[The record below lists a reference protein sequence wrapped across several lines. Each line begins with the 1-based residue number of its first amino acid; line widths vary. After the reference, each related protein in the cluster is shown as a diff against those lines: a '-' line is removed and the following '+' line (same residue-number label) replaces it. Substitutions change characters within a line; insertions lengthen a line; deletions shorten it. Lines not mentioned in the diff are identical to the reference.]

1 MNYYSTNKNAPIADL
16 EKAVVKGLAE
26 DRGLYMP
33 DQSIHFPRSS
43 LTTLLPC
50 RFRISPS
57 T

>member
-33 DQSIHFPRSS
+33 DHINP
-43 LTTLLPC
+43 LPPC
-50 RFRISPS
+50 RFKISPS